1 MNYFKAVLLGIG
13 AVLLG
18 CLVAPIALVIWASW
32 KSPEGTAVSFSA
44 MGLASHLAHSLG
56 FWVFILVL
64 FAAGFVPSV
73 LFPKR

>member
-1 MNYFKAVLLGIG
+1 MTYFKAVLLGIG

-18 CLVAPIALVIWASW
+18 CLVAPIALVILGSW
-32 KSPEGTAVSFSA
+32 KSPKGTAVSFSP
-44 MGLASHLAHSLG
+44 MGLASQLAHSSG

-64 FAAGFVPSV
+64 FAAGFEPSV